1 MIRLQLFNIG
11 FSTVSPVLIFLFKGF
26 ADNIP
31 LFGTKSVIST
41 SECWYTL
48 LPDCNRLRNPTAD
61 PGVLCCRRGAPRD
74 GRVLLLHD
82 GLLPLGAHT
91 ALRGRGGRQP
101 LWRRVDNGT
110 IEHCSLSG
118 SLILD
123 NTKRYCVRIQPRYMY
138 PNIFIKKNSK

>member
-1 MIRLQLFNIG
+1 MSVYIYINIK
-11 FSTVSPVLIFLFKGF
+11 LK
-26 ADNIP
+26 
-31 LFGTKSVIST
+31 
-41 SECWYTL
+41 
-48 LPDCNRLRNPTAD
+48 NPTGD
-61 PGVLCCRRGAPRD
+61 PSVLRCRRGAPRD

-101 LWRRVDNGT
+101 LWRRLDNGVT
-110 IEHCSLSG
+110 MQCSLSG

-138 PNIFIKKNSK
+138 PNIFIKKKSK